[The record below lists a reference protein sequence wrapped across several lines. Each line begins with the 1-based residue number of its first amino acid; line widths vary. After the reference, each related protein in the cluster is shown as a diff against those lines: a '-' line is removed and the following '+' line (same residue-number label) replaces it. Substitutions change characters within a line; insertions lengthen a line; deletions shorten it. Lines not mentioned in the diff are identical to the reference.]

1 MLNVNNQCEQY
12 LKMLKV
18 QYPNESEE
26 DLKEVAEEFSLI
38 ANSDQ
43 EGLKKFYLRKYQK
56 RGLLNKGM
64 DSLLKKLIERVNYEL
79 PYKLMACSLIDI
91 NQEINDL
98 IVVLNNLKDV
108 SKIYLER

>member
-18 QYPNESEE
+18 QYANESEE

-38 ANSDQ
+38 ANNDQ

-64 DSLLKKLIERVNYEL
+64 DSLLKKLIDRVNYEL

>member
-26 DLKEVAEEFSLI
+26 DLKEIAEEFSLI
-38 ANSDQ
+38 TNNDQ
-43 EGLKKFYLRKYQK
+43 EGLKKFY
-56 RGLLNKGM
+56 
-64 DSLLKKLIERVNYEL
+64 ERVNNEL
-79 PYKLMACSLIDI
+79 PYKLMACSLMDI
-91 NQEINDL
+91 TQEINDL
-98 IVVLNNLKDV
+98 IVILNNLKDV